1 MKRDMDLLRSIL
13 IKVESCEDPSG
24 LDRMPAV
31 EGYDEAEVSYHMTL
45 LHDAGLVKALVSD
58 ESGAPYPEF
67 LQINL
72 TWDGHEF
79 LSVAKDDSVWKKAR
93 EKFLIPVTKI
103 TFDLLLGYL
112 KGMAKEKFG
121 L

>member
-13 IKVESCEDPSG
+13 VKVESCEDPLG
-24 LDRMPAV
+24 LERMPGV

-45 LHDAGLVKALVSD
+45 LHEAGLIKALVSD
-58 ESGAPYPEF
+58 EQGAPYPEF

-72 TWDGHEF
+72 TWNGHEF

-93 EKFLIPVTKI
+93 EKFLIPGMRI

-112 KGMAKEKFG
+112 KEKAKEKFG